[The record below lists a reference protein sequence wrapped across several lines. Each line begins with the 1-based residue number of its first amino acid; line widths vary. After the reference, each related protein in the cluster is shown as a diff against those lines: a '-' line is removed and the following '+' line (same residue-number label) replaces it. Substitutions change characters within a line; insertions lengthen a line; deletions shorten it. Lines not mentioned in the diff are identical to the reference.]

1 MSFAEI
7 ETHIKMYKLTTE
19 YDEEAQA
26 KYLGYNEDQ
35 WVSYDDQETLQ
46 KKVDFANEQG

>member
-7 ETHIKMYKLTTE
+7 ETRIKMYSLTAAE
-19 YDEEAQA
+19 DEKASV
-26 KYLGYNEDQ
+26 KYMAFDQDQ
-35 WVSYDDQETLQ
+35 WVSWDDETTLQ

>member
-7 ETHIKMYKLTTE
+7 ETQIKMYQLTTE
-19 YDEEAQA
+19 YDEESQV
-26 KYLGYNEDQ
+26 KYLAYNEDQ
-35 WVSYDDQETLQ
+35 WVSYDDSETLQ